1 MSQSIFYKVCSQ
13 CMTQA
18 PVNATVCACGQSF
31 ELHQGS
37 DPSLTAEVVRTETEE
52 RLYEAYLEA
61 RLQQMMEALRAVREE
76 CGRGKW
82 TPEQLEKAQSAL
94 QAVEAAK
101 HDLTAQRQKSM
112 QASEAV
118 KARKVSKSQP
128 QRPTPSPTIAVAT
141 PVSIAAMTTT
151 NTVVKVPVPDM
162 PSVEGFSPTATTA
175 FREVQ
180 VAKVQRVF
188 PNLESTKQPSPG
200 STPPPAKTD
209 LIPEFELRTEEYAI
223 AGVFDGFQRPI

>member
-18 PVNATVCACGQSF
+18 PVSATVCACGQSF

-37 DPSLTAEVVRTETEE
+37 DSGLTAEVMRTETEE

-61 RLQQMMEALRAVREE
+61 RLQQMMETLRTVREE
-76 CGRGKW
+76 CGPGKW
-82 TPEQLEKAQSAL
+82 TPEQLEKAQAAL
-94 QAVEAAK
+94 RAVEAAK
-101 HDLTAQRQKSM
+101 NDLTTQRQKSV

-118 KARKVSKSQP
+118 QVRKVHKSQP
-128 QRPTPSPTIAVAT
+128 QRPTPLSTIAVAT
-141 PVSIAAMTTT
+141 PVSTAATTTT
-151 NTVVKVPVPDM
+151 NTVVKATVPDM

-180 VAKVQRVF
+180 ATKVQRAF
-188 PNLESTKQPSPG
+188 PNSESTKQFSPG
-200 STPPPAKTD
+200 STPLPAKTD

-223 AGVFDGFQRPI
+223 AGVFDGFQRHT

>member
-18 PVNATVCACGQSF
+18 PVSAAVCACGQSF
-31 ELHQGS
+31 ELHRGS
-37 DPSLTAEVVRTETEE
+37 DSSLTAEVVRTETEE

-61 RLQQMMEALRAVREE
+61 RLQQTMETLRTVREE
-76 CGRGKW
+76 CGPGKW
-82 TPEQLEKAQSAL
+82 TPEQLEKAQAAL
-94 QAVEAAK
+94 RAVEAAK
-101 HDLTAQRQKSM
+101 NDLTTQRLKSV

-118 KARKVSKSQP
+118 QVRKTNESQS

-141 PVSIAAMTTT
+141 PVSTAATTTT
-151 NTVVKVPVPDM
+151 NTLVKATVPDM

-180 VAKVQRVF
+180 AAKVQRVF
-188 PNLESTKQPSPG
+188 PNPESTKQFSPG
-200 STPPPAKTD
+200 STPSPAKTD

-223 AGVFDGFQRPI
+223 AGVFDGFQRHA

>member
-13 CMTQA
+13 CMAQA
-18 PVNATVCACGQSF
+18 PVNATVCACGLSF

-37 DPSLTAEVVRTETEE
+37 DSSLTAEVVRTETEE

-76 CGRGKW
+76 CGPGKW
-82 TPEQLEKAQSAL
+82 TPEQLEKAQAAL
-94 QAVEAAK
+94 RTVEAAK
-101 HDLTAQRQKSM
+101 NDLTAQRQKSV

-118 KARKVSKSQP
+118 QVRKASKSQP
-128 QRPTPSPTIAVAT
+128 HRPTPSPARTVAT
-141 PVSIAAMTTT
+141 PISTAAMTTA
-151 NTVVKVPVPDM
+151 NTAVRVPVPDM
-162 PSVEGFSPTATTA
+162 PSVGGFSPTATTA

-180 VAKVQRVF
+180 AAKVQRVF
-188 PNLESTKQPSPG
+188 PNLESTKQPSPS

-223 AGVFDGFQRPI
+223 AGVFDGFQRHT

>member
-31 ELHQGS
+31 ELHQDS
-37 DPSLTAEVVRTETEE
+37 DSSLTAEVVRTETEE

-61 RLQQMMEALRAVREE
+61 RLQQTMETLRAVREE
-76 CGRGKW
+76 CGPGKW
-82 TPEQLEKAQSAL
+82 TPEQLEKAQAAL
-94 QAVEAAK
+94 RAVEAAK
-101 HDLTAQRQKSM
+101 NDLTTQRQKSV

-118 KARKVSKSQP
+118 QAKKVRKSQP
-128 QRPTPSPTIAVAT
+128 QRPIPSPTIAVAT
-141 PVSIAAMTTT
+141 PVSTATTT
-151 NTVVKVPVPDM
+151 NTVVKVPVSDM

-180 VAKVQRVF
+180 AAKIQRAF
-188 PNLESTKQPSPG
+188 PNLESTKQSSPSP
-200 STPPPAKTD
+200 TPPPAKTD
-209 LIPEFELRTEEYAI
+209 LVPEFELRTEEYAI
-223 AGVFDGFQRPI
+223 AGVFDGFQRHA